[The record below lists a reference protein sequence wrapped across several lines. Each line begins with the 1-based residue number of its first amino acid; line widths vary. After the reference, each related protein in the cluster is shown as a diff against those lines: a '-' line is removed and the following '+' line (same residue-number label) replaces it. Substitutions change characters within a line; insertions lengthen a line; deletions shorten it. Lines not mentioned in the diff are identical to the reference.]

1 MRFVLNA
8 IRSTLAAKNSLLL
21 MVVLIALTKNTVLS
35 NNRYDK
41 QAGFFLPVFLLAI
54 IAGEELVGC
63 TS

>member
-41 QAGFFLPVFLLAI
+41 QAGILLACFLLAI